1 MDLCLRFHESEIGYW
16 AGRYL
21 DRQSLREQENEKRL
35 IGLKETIQEN
45 GEMTK
50 AELYDVQT
58 WRATQG
64 LTLLDQHSDDQIRK
78 TTQAAFE
85 ANDDWDKLDILMDLD
100 GISYARASVILH
112 FYDIGDFPI
121 VDRYADYAVNRRNP
135 YSKEF
140 WLEYVRLCRDM
151 ASRNGFNM
159 RTIDR
164 ALWTFGWYYWE
175 A

>member
-1 MDLCLRFHESEIGYW
+1 MGLCLRFHESEIGYW
-16 AGRYL
+16 ASRYL
-21 DRQSLREQENEKRL
+21 DIHSLKEQENEIRL
-35 IGLKETIQEN
+35 IGLKDRIQQN

-50 AELYDVQT
+50 AELYDIQT
-58 WRATQG
+58 WKATQG
-64 LTLLDQHSDDQIRK
+64 LFHLKPHSDDLIRK

-85 ANDDWDKLDILMDLD
+85 EKDDWDKLKILMDLK
-100 GISYARASVILH
+100 GIFYPRASVILH
-112 FYDIGDFPI
+112 FYDSGDFPI
-121 VDRYADYAVNRRNP
+121 VDRYADYAIDRRSP

-140 WLEYVRLCRDM
+140 WLEYVRLCQDM

-164 ALWTFGWYYWE
+164 ALWTFGWYHGE